1 MHVWCH
7 FIILNFSTHVKLRDR
22 DRKRE
27 RKRDGIKVSGKMRG
41 GGGAGLPAGSVG
53 GLCGRRGKQ
62 AQMEVAAYPSIWSSA
77 PLSEH
82 DGSENNTDICLIHCC
97 EFVSVS
103 VQTAVTG
110 VKLWAG

>member
-1 MHVWCH
+1 M
-7 FIILNFSTHVKLRDR
+7 
-22 DRKRE
+22 
-27 RKRDGIKVSGKMRG
+27 SGKMKG

-62 AQMEVAAYPSIWSSA
+62 AQMEVAAYPSIWSAA
-77 PLSEH
+77 PLL
-82 DGSENNTDICLIHCC
+82 DGSENNTDICLIHSL

-110 VKLWAG
+110 VKLCAG

>member
-1 MHVWCH
+1 M
-7 FIILNFSTHVKLRDR
+7 R
-22 DRKRE
+22 DRKIE
-27 RKRDGIKVSGKMRG
+27 RKREGVGDGMKVSGKTKGG

-62 AQMEVAAYPSIWSSA
+62 AQMEVAAYPGIWSSA

-82 DGSENNTDICLIHCC
+82 DGIENNTDICLIHSR

-110 VKLWAG
+110 VKLCAG